1 MKFATPLAAALVV
14 GLMLPSMALAQ
25 KSTPSMPLAQNP
37 WDILIVANAAAGA
50 TKLSLADV
58 RDMFLK
64 KRTSWPGGTKVVP
77 VNVTDGS
84 GLRNDFRAKVLG
96 MTSAQEKAYWQERK
110 IKAGEST
117 PSEFGDTLRAVF
129 KLRGAIGYV
138 YRSQFKE
145 GTAKVLL
152 VIPAG

>member
-1 MKFATPLAAALVV
+1 MRLAKLLAIAVALWLALPAAAL
-14 GLMLPSMALAQ
+14 AD
-25 KSTPSMPLAQNP
+25 NP
-37 WDILIVANAAAGA
+37 KDILIVANTAAGA
-50 TKLSLADV
+50 GKVSLAEI

-64 KRTSWPGGTKVVP
+64 KRTTWPGGAKIVP
-77 VNVTDGS
+77 VNVNDGS
-84 GLRNDFRAKVLG
+84 GLRSDFRSKVLG
-96 MTSAQEKAYWQERK
+96 MTAAEERSYWQERK

>member
-1 MKFATPLAAALVV
+1 VSASCRWPTCW
-14 GLMLPSMALAQ
+14 S
-25 KSTPSMPLAQNP
+25 S
-37 WDILIVANAAAGA
+37 GA
-50 TKLSLADV
+50 
-58 RDMFLK
+58 
-64 KRTSWPGGTKVVP
+64 KVVP
-77 VNVTDGS
+77 LNVTNGS
-84 GLRNDFRAKVLG
+84 GLRDDFRARVLG
-96 MTSAQEKAYWQERK
+96 MTSAQEQSYWQERK

-152 VIPAG
+152 VIPAR

>member
-1 MKFATPLAAALVV
+1 MI
-14 GLMLPSMALAQ
+14 LPSLALAQ
-25 KSTPSMPLAQNP
+25 RSAESPK
-37 WDILIVANAAAGA
+37 DILIVANSAAGVN
-50 TKLSLADV
+50 KVSLADV

-64 KRTSWPGGTKVVP
+64 KRTSWPGGAKVVP
-77 VNVTDGS
+77 VNINDGN

>member
-1 MKFATPLAAALVV
+1 MKLAATLAAALVV
-14 GLMLPSMALAQ
+14 GLLLPTLARAESP
-25 KSTPSMPLAQNP
+25 K
-37 WDILIVANAAAGA
+37 DILIVANAAAGVD
-50 TKLSLADV
+50 KLSLADV

-64 KRTSWPGGTKVVP
+64 KRASWPSGAKVVP

-96 MTSAQEKAYWQERK
+96 MSQSQEQSYWQERK

-117 PSEFGDTLRAVF
+117 PSEFGDSLRAVF

-138 YRSQFKE
+138 YRSQFKA

>member
-1 MKFATPLAAALVV
+1 MRFATPLAAALV
-14 GLMLPSMALAQ
+14 LWLALPAAALAE
-25 KSTPSMPLAQNP
+25 NP
-37 WDILIVANAAAGA
+37 NDILIVANAAAGA
-50 TKLSLADV
+50 DRLSLAEV

-64 KRTSWPGGTKVVP
+64 KRTSWPAGAKVVP

-84 GLRNDFRAKVLG
+84 GLRKDFRAKVLG
-96 MTSAQEKAYWQERK
+96 MTSEQEKSYWQERK

>member
-1 MKFATPLAAALVV
+1 MRIATTLAAALVIA
-14 GLMLPSMALAQ
+14 LALPSLASAESQ
-25 KSTPSMPLAQNP
+25 S
-37 WDILIVANAAAGA
+37 DILIVANPSADAGR
-50 TKLSLADV
+50 LSLADV

-64 KRTSWPGGTKVVP
+64 KRTSWPSGAKVVP
-77 VNVTDGS
+77 LNVTDGS
-84 GLRNDFRAKVLG
+84 RLRNDFRNKVLG
-96 MTSAQEKAYWQERK
+96 MTSEEEKSYWQERK

-129 KLRGAIGYV
+129 KMRGAIGYV

>member
-1 MKFATPLAAALVV
+1 MKLARTFAAALVL
-14 GLMLPSMALAQ
+14 GLALPSLAR
-25 KSTPSMPLAQNP
+25 AENP
-37 WDILIVANAAAGA
+37 KDILIVANAAAGVS
-50 TKLSLADV
+50 KLSLADV

-64 KRTSWPGGTKVVP
+64 KRTSWPSGTKVVP
-77 VNVTDGS
+77 LNVTDGS
-84 GLRNDFRAKVLG
+84 DLRNDFRARVLG
-96 MTSAQEKAYWQERK
+96 MSGAQEQSYWQERK

>member
-1 MKFATPLAAALVV
+1 MKFATPFAAALVI
-14 GLMLPSMALAQ
+14 GLALPSLAR
-25 KSTPSMPLAQNP
+25 AENP
-37 WDILIVANAAAGA
+37 KDILIVANAAAGV
-50 TKLSLADV
+50 TELSLADV

-84 GLRNDFRAKVLG
+84 GLRNDFRAKVLS
-96 MTSAQEKAYWQERK
+96 MTSAQEQSYWQERK

-117 PSEFGDTLRAVF
+117 PSVFGDTLRAVF

>member
-1 MKFATPLAAALVV
+1 MRFATPIAAVLALCIAAPAVV
-14 GLMLPSMALAQ
+14 HAESP
-25 KSTPSMPLAQNP
+25 K
-37 WDILIVANAAAGA
+37 DILIIANPAAGA
-50 TKLSLADV
+50 SKVTVADV

-64 KRTSWPGGTKVVP
+64 KRTSWPGGAKVVP
-77 VNVTDGS
+77 VNVTES
-84 GLRNDFRAKVLG
+84 GLRNDFRAKVLK
-96 MTSAQEKAYWQERK
+96 MSAAEERSYWQERK

-129 KLRGAIGYV
+129 KMRGAISYV